1 MRHTMIIIT
10 FALAALIVPV
20 APAAA
25 QGQEPRQERVTFAA
39 GSTSTIIRGAIRGRE
54 SIDYL
59 VERKAGQPLTVTM
72 TASNASAYFN
82 IVPQGARAQHIGSVA
97 GNEFAGTVRVPGDYA
112 IRVYLMRDA
121 ARQNE
126 QASYTL
132 RISTAE
138 PPPDYADGLSG
149 GPDFWRVVVPN
160 GDELNVRAAPS
171 ARSPI
176 VGRLANGTVLRNGG
190 CRMNGSTRWCR
201 VELPDGGPGG
211 WAAGRYLR
219 E

>member
-1 MRHTMIIIT
+1 MRHPTIIT
-10 FALAALIVPV
+10 AFALATLIVPV
-20 APAAA
+20 APTGA
-25 QGQEPRQERVTFAA
+25 QGQVHRQERVVFAA
-39 GSTSTIIRGAIRGRE
+39 GSTSATIEGTIRGNE

-59 VERKAGQPLTVTM
+59 VERKSGQPLAVTM

-82 IVPQGARAQHIGSVA
+82 ILPQGARAMHIGSIA
-97 GNEFAGTVRVPGDYA
+97 GNEFAGMVPATGDYA
-112 IRVYLMRDA
+112 IRVHLMRDTA
-121 ARQNE
+121 LQDE
-126 QASYTL
+126 ETSYVVT
-132 RISTAE
+132 ISTAE

-149 GPDFWRVVVPN
+149 APDFWRVVVPK

-171 ARSPI
+171 ARAPI
-176 VGRLANGTVLRNGG
+176 VGRLTHGTVLPNGG

-201 VELPDGGPGG
+201 VEMPDGGPSG